1 MRYSIVS
8 VDPGNVSKAKKLVD
22 TVFVSQS
29 PAERISLRLFALK
42 GRWAY
47 RALSWVIGVDLLS
60 FWIAVDET
68 NEAIGISGLYSLRKD
83 RTEAVWLGWYAVHP
97 SARGQGVG
105 GALLRHAIQEAR
117 STGAAYLRIYTSDSE
132 LIDGSGDAQAVYEK
146 YGLKVKSVKKAFGGL
161 IINHEGV
168 KLLMARK
175 IIRQMAL

>member
-8 VDPGNVSKAKKLVD
+8 VDHNNVSKAKKLVD
-22 TVFVSQS
+22 TVFVCQS

-42 GRWAY
+42 GRRVY
-47 RALSWVIGVDLLS
+47 RVLSWVFGVDLLC
-60 FWIAVDET
+60 FWMAVDE
-68 NEAIGISGLYSLRKD
+68 NNQAVGISGLYSSRKD

-117 STGAAYLRIYTSDSE
+117 ATGAAYLRLYTSASE

-146 YGLKVKSVKKAFGGL
+146 YGLKVKNVKKEFGGL
-161 IINHEGV
+161 IINHKGI

-175 IIRQMAL
+175 IIRQMSL